1 MNKKEEIK
9 SKRKIAAVDIMIF
22 ILVILCIGG
31 IVIRIALG
39 DSSLFSGT
47 KGDYI
52 VSYVV
57 KGEDDE
63 YSPYFTEG
71 SEFFLESGESLGTLI
86 ADAEL
91 PPAEIYE
98 ENADGEL
105 KLYYAADGTVD
116 FKGTLLVKGI
126 MTDSGFLLNSNT
138 YIAPNMT
145 ITVAS
150 SDITVE
156 LLITDIT
163 KAQ

>member
-1 MNKKEEIK
+1 MNKKEDIK
-9 SKRKIAAVDIMIF
+9 SKRRIAAVDIMIV
-22 ILVILCIGG
+22 LLLILCIGG
-31 IVIRIALG
+31 IIIRIAIG
-39 DSSLFSGT
+39 DSGLFSGS

-57 KGEDDE
+57 RAEDDE

-71 SEFFLESGESLGTLI
+71 QEFFLESGEILGTLT

-105 KLYYAADGTVD
+105 KLYYATDGTVD
-116 FKGTLLVKGI
+116 FKGTLLVRGI

-145 ITVAS
+145 ITVANA
-150 SDITVE
+150 DIQVE

>member
-9 SKRKIAAVDIMIF
+9 SKRKIAAVDIMI
-22 ILVILCIGG
+22 LLLLLLCIGG
-31 IVIRIALG
+31 IAVRIVVG
-39 DSSLFSGT
+39 DSGLMSGT

-57 KGEDDE
+57 KAENDE

-71 SEFFLESGESLGTLI
+71 HEFFLESGEAFGTLI

-116 FKGTLLVKGI
+116 FKGTILVRGI

>member
-9 SKRKIAAVDIMIF
+9 NKKKIAAVDVMIAVL
-22 ILVILCIGG
+22 IVLCIAGL
-31 IVIRIALG
+31 IIRIAVG
-39 DSSLFSGT
+39 DSGLFSGG
-47 KGDYI
+47 KGEYI

-57 KGEDDE
+57 RGEDDE
-63 YSPYFTEG
+63 YSPYFSEG
-71 SEFFLESGESLGTLI
+71 REFFLESGESFGTLI

-91 PPAEIYE
+91 PPAEVYE
-98 ENADGEL
+98 ETPTGEL
-105 KLYYAADGTVD
+105 KLYYATDGMVD
-116 FKGTLLVKGI
+116 FKGTVLVKGT

>member
-9 SKRKIAAVDIMIF
+9 SKRKIAAVDIMIG
-22 ILVILCIGG
+22 LLLLLCIAG
-31 IVIRIALG
+31 IVIRIVIG
-39 DSSLFSGT
+39 DSGLFSGG

-57 KGEDDE
+57 RGEDEE

-71 SEFFLESGESLGTLI
+71 KEFFLESGESLGTLV

-98 ENADGEL
+98 ENANGEL
-105 KLYYAADGTVD
+105 KLYYATDGTVD
-116 FKGTLLVKGI
+116 FKGTLLCKGT

>member
-9 SKRKIAAVDIMIF
+9 SKKKIAAVDVMIA
-22 ILVILCIGG
+22 ILLILCVAG
-31 IVIRIALG
+31 IVIRVAVG
-39 DSSLFSGT
+39 DSGIFASG
-47 KGDYI
+47 KGEYI

-57 KGEDDE
+57 RGEDDE
-63 YSPYFTEG
+63 YSPYFAEG
-71 SEFFLESGESLGTLI
+71 REFFLESGEKFGTLI

-98 ENADGEL
+98 ENPNGDLE
-105 KLYYAADGTVD
+105 LYYAQDGTVD
-116 FKGTLLVKGI
+116 FKGTLLVKGT

-145 ITVAS
+145 VTVSS